1 MPAPVR
7 RRRDAAGD
15 VFEQAI
21 QQAVQ
26 FREHHAA
33 ARVANFLR
41 KVADRAVGLRQRG
54 VAQEQARRKALD
66 GAAHH
71 AVGVLRLDL
80 AVDLDPQF
88 LERPVGGEDMGDI
101 AEGVFVG
108 GEPRIGHDVD
118 APAPDVLAFVVARR
132 QPQHLDHAGGGRIV
146 AVDRAMGDAKAH
158 VGRQRTDD
166 GGQIGSTIDQAIL
179 SVLRRLSSVVR

>member
-1 MPAPVR
+1 M
-7 RRRDAAGD
+7 
-15 VFEQAI
+15 
-21 QQAVQ
+21 Q

-41 KVADRAVGLRQRG
+41 KVADRAVGLGQRG

-66 GAAHH
+66 AAAHH
-71 AVGVLRLDL
+71 AIGVLRLDF

-88 LERPVGGEDMGDI
+88 LERAVGGEDMGDI

-118 APAPDVLAFVVARR
+118 APALDILAFVVARR

-158 VGRQRTDD
+158 VDD
-166 GGQIGSTIDQAIL
+166 RGSDDREQITSTIDEAIL
-179 SVLRRLSSVVR
+179 SDPHVLICRPSSA